1 MSNKIIPINY
11 TSRDFSSIKSDLVE
25 HAKRYYETSFRDFS
39 EAGFGSF
46 MIDTVAYVGDILS
59 FYLDYQA
66 NETFLETA
74 VEFDNIIK
82 IGKQLGYKYNNVA
95 TSTGIATFY
104 VAVPATPSAIGPDTR
119 YIPVLKAGSTF
130 STPNGTVFTLNE
142 DVIFNS
148 KNSQIRVIKQTSDG
162 KPITYAIKSKGVVSS
177 GENGYEI
184 VNFGEFQKFK
194 KIELGQRNI
203 IEIVSVYDS
212 EGNEYYEVENLAQ
225 NIIYKPLTNKDP
237 VQSLMA
243 KQVLKPFMVP
253 RRFTLER
260 QLDKTYLQ
268 FGASSDVN
276 VTDIRNMIAEPAS
289 TILNVHGKNYISNTS
304 FDPSRILNS
313 DKLGIAPSSDKDLT
327 VSYRYLKSNRGI
339 NFGTDSLKT
348 VVEAIVEFKDEQN
361 LNSAFMNSVR
371 NSIQVNNEFPIVG
384 DITVLN
390 SEELKRRIEN
400 TFSSQNRAVTL
411 EDYKSLAYGMP
422 RNFGSIKRI
431 NVVRD
436 DDSFKRNLNM
446 YVLCENENGF
456 LTSANQIVKN
466 NLKTWISSR
475 RMINDSIDIL
485 DGKVV
490 NFGIEF
496 IAVGIKNKLKHE
508 VLTAALTQLKKDFS
522 RLPDFGESFTIN
534 DIFVSLRKVQEIL
547 DVVSVKVVQK
557 EGDKYSS
564 TIFNIEKN
572 MSADKRYINVPLNV
586 VMELRYPDSDIKGTI
601 L

>member
-66 NETFLETA
+66 NESFLETA
-74 VEFDNIIK
+74 VEYDNIIR
-82 IGKQLGYKYNNVA
+82 IGKQVGYKYNNTA
-95 TSTGIATFY
+95 TTTGIATFY
-104 VAVPATPSAIGPDTR
+104 VAVPATPSAIGPDSR

-130 STPNGTVFTLNE
+130 STNNATVFTLNE
-142 DVIFNS
+142 DVTFNS

-162 KPITYAIKSKGVVSS
+162 KPLTYAIKSKGVVVS
-177 GENGYEI
+177 GENGYEV
-184 VNFGEFQKFK
+184 VNFGQFQKFK
-194 KIELGQRNI
+194 KLELGQRNI
-203 IEIVSVYDS
+203 IEIISVFDA

-225 NIIYKPLTNKDP
+225 NVIYKPLTNKDT
-237 VQSLMA
+237 VQSTMA

-260 QLDKTYLQ
+260 ELDKVFLQ

-276 VTDIRNMIAEPAS
+276 IKDIRNMIGEPSS
-289 TILNVHGKNYISNTS
+289 TVLNVHGKNYISNTS
-304 FDPSRILNS
+304 FDPSKLLNS
-313 DKLGIAPSSDKDLT
+313 DKLGVSPSSNTNLT
-327 VSYRYLKSNRGI
+327 VSYRYLKANRGI

-348 VVEAIVEFKDEQN
+348 VIEAIVEFKDEQN
-361 LNSAFMNSVR
+361 LNSAFMQSVR

-384 DITVLN
+384 DVTILN
-390 SEELKRRIEN
+390 SEELKRRVKDS
-400 TFSSQNRAVTL
+400 FSSQNRAVTL
-411 EDYKSLAYGMP
+411 EDYKSLAYSMP
-422 RNFGSIKRI
+422 RNFGTIKRV

-466 NLKTWISSR
+466 NLKTWLSSR

-496 IAVGIKNKLKHE
+496 IAIGVKNKLKHE
-508 VLTAALTQLKKDFS
+508 VLTSALEQLKKDFS
-522 RLPDFGESFTIN
+522 NLPDFGESFTIN
-534 DIFVSLRKVQEIL
+534 DIFVSLRKVQDIL
-547 DVVSVKVVQK
+547 DVTSVKIVQK
-557 EGDKYSS
+557 EGEKYSS
-564 TIFNIEKN
+564 TVFNIEKN
-572 MSADKRYINVPLNV
+572 MSADKRYVNVPLNV
-586 VMELRYPDSDIKGTI
+586 VMELRYPDTDIKGTI